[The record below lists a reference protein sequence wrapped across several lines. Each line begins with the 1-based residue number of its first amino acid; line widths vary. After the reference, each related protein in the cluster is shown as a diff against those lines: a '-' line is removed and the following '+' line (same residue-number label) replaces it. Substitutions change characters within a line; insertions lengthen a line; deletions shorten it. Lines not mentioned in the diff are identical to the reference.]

1 VSRVPAGEFGAW
13 LAGARATLRGAVGSE
28 VPCGDCVGCCVS
40 SYHIALRAQDR
51 VVLRRVPAQY
61 LHQQAEAS
69 GDTVAWMGFRAD
81 GRCPMLGAA
90 GCSVYADR
98 PQTCR
103 DYDCRVFAA
112 AGMLAG
118 DARRAAINERVQA
131 WEFGFADEAARA
143 ARQALEAAATFIRGQ
158 AAVFPAG
165 WAPTG
170 PTGIA
175 VLALKVYTV
184 FMPGTQREQDAGALA
199 AAVMRCAGEFDAA
212 HLPGE
217 S

>member
-1 VSRVPAGEFGAW
+1 MDRIPAGEFGAW
-13 LAGARATLRGAVGSE
+13 LAGARAALRGAAGSE

-40 SYHIALRAQDR
+40 SYHIALRGNDR
-51 VVLRRVPAQY
+51 VVLRRVPAQF

-81 GRCPMLGAA
+81 GRCPMLGDA

-112 AGMLAG
+112 AGLLAG
-118 DARRAAINERVQA
+118 DARRAVINERVQA
-131 WEFGFADEAARA
+131 WEFSFADDNSRA
-143 ARQALEAAATFIRGQ
+143 AREAVAAAATFIGEQ
-158 AAVFPAG
+158 AAAFPRG
-165 WAPTG
+165 WVPTG

-184 FMPGTQREQDAGALA
+184 FLPGVPRDEDAGARA
-199 AAVMRCAGEFDAA
+199 AAVMRCAREFDAIQE
-212 HLPGE
+212 E
-217 S
+217 SP